1 MKKLALLG
9 ITLLAVACH
18 QGQNNSNNALE
29 QKSEVEN
36 VVADEL
42 SKRPIYQLLQEE
54 LDSTEIYDGSI
65 IYGYWFKPH
74 EACAVNVFFH
84 KDNTFEFR
92 YYEVPNDTT
101 IVDVVK
107 RGTFSVLGNKITMV
121 ADDGWKKDI
130 FDGYMYHKHNNV
142 IC

>member
-1 MKKLALLG
+1 M
-9 ITLLAVACH
+9 
-18 QGQNNSNNALE
+18 
-29 QKSEVEN
+29 
-36 VVADEL
+36 VADEF
-42 SKRPIYQLLQEE
+42 SKQSIYQQLQEE